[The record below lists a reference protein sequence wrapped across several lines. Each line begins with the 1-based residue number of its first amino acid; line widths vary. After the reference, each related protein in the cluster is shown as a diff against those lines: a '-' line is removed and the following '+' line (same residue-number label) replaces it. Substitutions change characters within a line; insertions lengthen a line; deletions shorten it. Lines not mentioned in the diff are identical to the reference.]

1 MKPKLSRF
9 WKRFWNKIKDIDLLY
24 QEQLILQCHA
34 TYFLSLTQQNH
45 CIRISAFFKVKKEQ
59 ATKAKFHPPSP
70 SNVLFFML
78 FLTCYQ
84 TLNLTK
90 KPQCIKVL
98 KFWEIPNAFFEILQD
113 GAKHLEGYLG
123 LVTPFDFFAPVLTC
137 ATGSDIFSTNHM
149 FPNPVVPF
157 TYPPT
162 SLSLKLKNSF
172 PENVFLEGSTFRL
185 YQSAHVHSWQF
196 LERTCFNDASIR
208 LDTLV
213 HRYKK
218 SQRREFVECP
228 AFWTKKGT
236 VPQKLWVGVAPC
248 EIRYFQCTI
257 LFNICT
263 ISFLSY
269 YNYDIGC
276 TMFIIT

>member
-1 MKPKLSRF
+1 MRL
-9 WKRFWNKIKDIDLLY
+9 WNKIKDIDLLY

-59 ATKAKFHPPSP
+59 ATEAKFHPPSP

-98 KFWEIPNAFFEILQD
+98 KFWEIANAFFEILQD

-172 PENVFLEGSTFRL
+172 PENVFLEGSTFQL
-185 YQSAHVHSWQF
+185 YRSAHVHSWQF
-196 LERTCFNDASIR
+196 LEWTCFNDASIR
-208 LDTLV
+208 LDTWV

-218 SQRREFVECP
+218 SQRRGFVECP
-228 AFWTKKGT
+228 AFWTKKRNRPAKT
-236 VPQKLWVGVAPC
+236 LSRRSTLCSDHPFFPTTQFSRPRLTFRENSLK
-248 EIRYFQCTI
+248 
-257 LFNICT
+257 
-263 ISFLSY
+263 SFPATTK
-269 YNYDIGC
+269 I
-276 TMFIIT
+276 FIT

>member
-1 MKPKLSRF
+1 ML
-9 WKRFWNKIKDIDLLY
+9 FWNLAGRC
-24 QEQLILQCHA
+24 EAPWRVPRSRHA
-34 TYFLSLTQQNH
+34 
-45 CIRISAFFKVKKEQ
+45 IWFFV
-59 ATKAKFHPPSP
+59 
-70 SNVLFFML
+70 
-78 FLTCYQ
+78 
-84 TLNLTK
+84 
-90 KPQCIKVL
+90 
-98 KFWEIPNAFFEILQD
+98 
-113 GAKHLEGYLG
+113 
-123 LVTPFDFFAPVLTC
+123 PVLTC

-185 YQSAHVHSWQF
+185 YRSAHVHSWQF

-228 AFWTKKGT
+228 AFWTKKRNRPAKT
-236 VPQKLWVGVAPC
+236 LSRRSTLWRLFRKQKHSKIQCISGVLMLQA
-248 EIRYFQCTI
+248 I
-257 LFNICT
+257 LFRVQ
-263 ISFLSY
+263 ISMYHATSQNRLLSTLQVVY
-269 YNYDIGC
+269 
-276 TMFIIT
+276 

>member
-1 MKPKLSRF
+1 MPCYLFSVAYTAKSLHTNFCIFKSE
-9 WKRFWNKIKDIDLLY
+9 KRASDRSKI
-24 QEQLILQCHA
+24 
-34 TYFLSLTQQNH
+34 S
-45 CIRISAFFKVKKEQ
+45 
-59 ATKAKFHPPSP
+59 PPSP

-84 TLNLTK
+84 MLTLTK

-98 KFWEIPNAFFEILQD
+98 KFWEIANAFFEILQD

-172 PENVFLEGSTFRL
+172 PENVFLEDLRS
-185 YQSAHVHSWQF
+185 
-196 LERTCFNDASIR
+196 
-208 LDTLV
+208 
-213 HRYKK
+213 
-218 SQRREFVECP
+218 
-228 AFWTKKGT
+228 
-236 VPQKLWVGVAPC
+236 
-248 EIRYFQCTI
+248 
-257 LFNICT
+257 
-263 ISFLSY
+263 
-269 YNYDIGC
+269 GC
-276 TMFIIT
+276 TDLRMCIADNSSKEHVLTTRDLGWIL